1 VVRVHRLSLSLLV
14 GSAVLPL
21 SGCEAPAP
29 APVEPPPESFVSEHV
44 LDNGFRVFL
53 AEQPGSGQVA
63 SHVFVGA
70 GAMRETPELN
80 GAAHFLE
87 HLLFNGTSTMSQEE
101 LYAAVDRI
109 GAYNNA
115 STRKDY
121 AVFMFVVGREHARE
135 GLGIQADM
143 LYDSI
148 LPPDKFE
155 KERGIVQEEIAK
167 DLSGASYVAA
177 GIIDSLFYQG
187 TSYAR
192 PILGTPASIDGLD
205 RDAVKAYY
213 ERYYVPG
220 NTTAMILGDF
230 ETAEMLEI
238 VNATFGQAP
247 AGEVPPRP
255 EPLAAFTDPRRVR
268 VPLADDVRRVRIQLP
283 APVMGEPGYAS
294 MQLLASILGGDGGR
308 SRRARTLDPPLDA
321 RAVSVGLDRTGGR
334 GVLAISADLA
344 ADVDPDPVVA
354 RMLGEL
360 SRLTAERVEDRELA
374 AARVNWR
381 VEEAGLREQIH
392 YYGFMRGAN
401 LRHVTAEELNRERGR
416 IAVVT
421 ADSTRAAAE
430 RWFDD
435 PPLQVVVV
443 GPGLDPADEVP
454 DPDALGLLPPP
465 RDLPPSAAPDPTT
478 PSPAPRAP
486 ERVLPT
492 RHELPGGGE
501 AIIACDA
508 ASEIL
513 AIHVMLRGRS
523 AHEPADQVGITDA
536 LHRVMPRGAGDL
548 DRTALGARLSAI
560 GASVKTHDAAFI
572 PYDDY
577 YTTPD
582 FAFIRFETLDD
593 YHDEAFGIL
602 TDMLARPRVD
612 PAEVTSVI
620 EEMKTLLAREA
631 ESPGQ
636 VASARFAELLHGSDA
651 VATRGVMGTPATL
664 DAIDADAIR
673 AYHERVYGPANVT
686 VSVVTG
692 LPEEVVLAHL
702 QALFD
707 ALPGPR
713 ADGVDVDR
721 WTRSRFAPPPT
732 DDPRKVEALVGAAQS
747 RIVVG
752 YAFDVAPAD
761 EPALRAAGMILSDR
775 MAFHLRERLGLA
787 YSIGAGVSTWGDRAL
802 LRASMGTRADNLAEA
817 LPGMLAQIASMR
829 VVTLDD
835 DEVTR
840 AVASRVGRLRM
851 RQITRMGQA
860 FATSMSALDG
870 EGPMAHE
877 ARRAALERVTAADV
891 RRVAGRYLDAGRAH
905 QVRVE

>member
-1 VVRVHRLSLSLLV
+1 MVRAFRYSLSILAVPVLLL
-14 GSAVLPL
+14 G
-21 SGCEAPAP
+21 GCASSEPP
-29 APVEPPPESFVSEHV
+29 PVEPPPESFVTEHV
-44 LDNGFRVFL
+44 LENGFRVFL
-53 AEQPGSGQVA
+53 AEQPGSGLVA

-87 HLLFNGTSTMSQEE
+87 HLLFNGTSSMTQEE

-115 STRKDY
+115 STRKDH

-135 GLGIQADM
+135 GFQIQADM
-143 LYDSI
+143 LYDST
-148 LPPDKFE
+148 LPADKFE

-167 DLSGASYVAA
+167 DLSGASYIAE
-177 GIIDSLFYQG
+177 GLIDSVFFQG

-205 RDAVKAYY
+205 RDAVRAYY

-230 ETAEMLEI
+230 ETDEMLEI
-238 VNATFGQAP
+238 VRATFGAAP
-247 AGEVPPRP
+247 AGEVPARP
-255 EPLAAFTDPRRVR
+255 DPLATYGDPHHVR
-268 VPLADDVRRVRIQLP
+268 IPLADDVRRIRMELP
-283 APVMGEPGYAS
+283 APVMGEPGYAA
-294 MQLLASILGGDGGR
+294 MQLAASILGGEGGR
-308 SRRARTLDPPLDA
+308 IRRALAAEPALQA
-321 RAVSVGLDRTGGR
+321 RGVSVGLGRTGGR
-334 GVLAISADLA
+334 GGLVLAADLG
-344 ADVDPDPVVA
+344 ADVDPDPVIA

-360 SRLTAERVEDRELA
+360 SRLTTERVDERELA
-374 AARVNWR
+374 AARVAWR

-401 LRHVTAEELNRERGR
+401 LPHVSAETMNRERGR

-421 ADSTRAAAE
+421 PDSVRAAAE
-430 RWFDD
+430 RWLDD

-443 GPGLDPADEVP
+443 GPGLEPRDEVP
-454 DPDALGLLPPP
+454 DVDALGLVPPSMA
-465 RDLPPSAAPDPTT
+465 LPPSAAPDPTA
-478 PSPAPRAP
+478 PGPAPRAP
-486 ERVLPT
+486 APVMPT

-501 AIIACDA
+501 VIVACDA

-523 AHEPADQVGITDA
+523 ALEPADRVGITDV

-560 GASVKTHDAAFI
+560 GATVKTHDAAFI

-577 YTTPD
+577 YTTPA
-582 FAFIRFETLDD
+582 FAFVRFETLDD
-593 YHDEAFGIL
+593 YHEEAFAIL
-602 TDMLARPRVD
+602 TDMLARPR
-612 PAEVTSVI
+612 I
-620 EEMKTLLAREA
+620 EESEVAGVIGEMQTLVAREA
-631 ESPGQ
+631 ESPGA
-636 VASARFAELLHGSDA
+636 VVSAAFAELLHGEGSP
-651 VATRGVMGTPATL
+651 ATREVMGTAETL
-664 DAIDADAIR
+664 AAIDAAAVR
-673 AYHERVYGPANVT
+673 AYHEEVYGPANLT

-692 LPEEVVLAHL
+692 LPEEVVLEHL
-702 QALFD
+702 RTLFA
-707 ALPGPR
+707 ALPGKRMEGP
-713 ADGVDVDR
+713 AVDR
-721 WTRSRFAPPPT
+721 WTRSRFAPVPT
-732 DDPRKVEALVGAAQS
+732 DEPRSVAALVGAAQS

-817 LPGMLAQIASMR
+817 LPGMLAQIDSMR

-840 AVASRVGRLRM
+840 AVASRSGRLRM

-860 FATSMSALDG
+860 FATAMNALDG

-891 RRVAGRYLDAGRAH
+891 RRVSARYLDASRAH